1 MYKIALGAGH
11 VLSTAGK
18 RLPKE
23 LDPNETR
30 EWWLNDRICDK
41 VEKKL
46 SFYDGYTLVR
56 VDDTNGLVPHPDGLA
71 GRCKIANDFG
81 ADVFVAVHHNAAGRI
96 FNGGGIVVYRDPLAN
111 DKATV
116 SLQEEMYAALVAR
129 TGLKGNRADP
139 MAESA
144 LYVLRN
150 TKMPAVLLE
159 LGFMDSTV
167 DAPIILTEAFAE
179 QCADAI
185 VEVLVKRGGLTKKE
199 VTDPAPAPKD
209 TEWETFTLLM
219 SRYLWDQKT
228 AAPSDWSEAARAW
241 AESNGIIKGTGEGNL
256 EYKRPV
262 TREEMVEMLYRFAQ
276 VIKQ

>member
-11 VLSTAGK
+11 VLNTAGK

-41 VEKKL
+41 TEVKL
-46 SFYDGYTLVR
+46 SAYDGYELVR
-56 VDDTNGLVPHPDGLA
+56 MDDTNGLVPHPDGLA

-81 ADVFVAVHHNAAGRI
+81 ADVVVAVHHNAAGRI
-96 FNGGGIVVYRDPLAN
+96 FSGGGIVVYRDPLAN
-111 DKATV
+111 DEATV
-116 SLQEEMYAALVAR
+116 SLQEEMYAALIAH

-150 TKMPAVLLE
+150 TKAPAVLLE
-159 LGFMDSTV
+159 LGFMDSRV
-167 DAPIILTEAFAE
+167 DAPIILTEEYAE

-185 VEVLVKRGGLTKKE
+185 VEVLVKRGGLVKKE
-199 VTDPAPAPKD
+199 VAEPDPAPKN
-209 TEWETFTLLM
+209 TEWDTFNLLM
-219 SRYLWDQKT
+219 SRYLYEQKT
-228 AAPSDWSEAARAW
+228 ANPSNWSEAARNW
-241 AESNGIIKGTGEGNL
+241 ATQSGLVVGTGDSFEW
-256 EYKRPV
+256 KRPV
-262 TREEMVEMLYRFAQ
+262 TREELITILHRYDQ
-276 VIKQ
+276 NK

>member
-11 VLSTAGK
+11 VLNTAGK

-23 LDPNETR
+23 LDPNQTR

-46 SFYDGYTLVR
+46 GSYDGYALVR

-71 GRCKIANDFG
+71 GRCAIANDFG

-96 FNGGGIVVYRDPLAN
+96 FDGGGIVAYRDPLAN
-111 DKATV
+111 DEATV
-116 SLQEEMYAALVAR
+116 SLQEEMYAALIAH

-144 LYVLRN
+144 LYVLRH

-167 DAPIILTEAFAE
+167 DAPIILTETYAE

-199 VTDPAPAPKD
+199 VAEPVPAPKD
-209 TEWETFTLLM
+209 AEWDAFNLLM
-219 SRYLWDQKT
+219 SRYLYEQKA
-228 AAPSDWSEAARAW
+228 AAPSNWSETARNW
-241 AESNGIIKGTGEGNL
+241 STQIGLVVGTGDAFEW
-256 EYKRPV
+256 KRPV
-262 TREEMVEMLYRFAQ
+262 TREELVTILHRYDQ
-276 VIKQ
+276 NK